1 MFKAFTTTLVGSMPR
16 SNELLELKQ
25 KALLNPKHQPEYEA
39 LLAEETERVIK
50 LQEEIGI
57 DVIVSGEL
65 NRDNYM
71 SYVAEHV
78 SGIQLMNMSEIMQ
91 NTCDSA
97 GFTES
102 LEEMD
107 AADDTMN
114 SPVCIGKIDIDSDFN
129 SEEIR
134 RLKRVSNKPFKATLP
149 SPYLLTRSMWLKE
162 KSSAGYENRK
172 ELGRDVVELLK
183 NEIKRLVDLGASV
196 IQLDEP
202 ILSEVVFTQA
212 KGDTSFY

>member
-1 MFKAFTTTLVGSMPR
+1 MNRAFSTSLVGSMPR
-16 SNELLELKQ
+16 SPELLELKQ
-25 KALLNPKHQPEYEA
+25 RAIFNPNLKPAYEKLLF
-39 LLAEETERVIK
+39 EETEKVIR
-50 LQEEIGI
+50 LQEDLGI
-57 DVIVSGEL
+57 DYIVSGEL

-78 SGIQLMNMSEIMQ
+78 SGIQLMNMREIME
-91 NTCDSA
+91 NTCDNAS
-97 GFTES
+97 FNES

-114 SPVCIGKIDIDSDFN
+114 SPVCIGKIAVDADFN
-129 SEEIR
+129 SEEIL
-134 RLKRVSNKPFKATLP
+134 RLKKISDRPFKATLP

-162 KSSAGYENRK
+162 RSSAHYDNRK
-172 ELGRDVVELLK
+172 ELGKDVVELLK
-183 NEIKRLVDLGASV
+183 NEVRRLAALGASV

-202 ILSEVVFTQA
+202 ILSEVVFTKA